1 MAEPKESASLK
12 ERVEWELLKRGIAQA
27 ADSAL
32 DNLESALFGKDGV
45 PKETSLD
52 ALSRVR
58 AHMQL
63 PEPPATPAADPL
75 EQTRAQLKSLKE
87 QLRRGDSAD
96 AEPEA
101 ASAPSSSSSPE
112 DPVAKAR
119 AQLEA
124 LKKARREPSVPVKK
138 TL

>member
-1 MAEPKESASLK
+1 MAEPKEPASLK

-32 DNLESALFGKDGV
+32 DNLEVALFGKEGV

-63 PEPPATPAADPL
+63 PEPPTTPAIDAL
-75 EQTRAQLKSLKE
+75 EQTRAQLKTLKE
-87 QLRRGDSAD
+87 QLGRGDS
-96 AEPEA
+96 PEA
-101 ASAPSSSSSPE
+101 APEVTPTPPSAAPE
-112 DPVAKAR
+112 DPLAKAR

-124 LKKARREPSVPVKK
+124 IKKARSQPAVPVKK